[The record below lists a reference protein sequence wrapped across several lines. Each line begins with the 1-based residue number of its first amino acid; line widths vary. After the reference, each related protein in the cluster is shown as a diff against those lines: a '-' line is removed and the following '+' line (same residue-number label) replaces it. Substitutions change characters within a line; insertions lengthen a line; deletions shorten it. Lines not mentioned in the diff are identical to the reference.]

1 MKELVVGLGDRSYP
15 IQIGQGILTDIG
27 TKLEK
32 LHIGKRFCVIS
43 DDRVSDLYGKV
54 VMDSLAA
61 AGLVAELITF
71 PRGEKNKTLVTI
83 GKLAS
88 QMASLGFD
96 RKDAIIALGGGVVG
110 DMAGFL
116 AATYMRGIDFV
127 QVPTTLLAQV
137 DSSVGGKTGVD
148 IPEGKNL
155 IGCFYQPRAVYID
168 TEVLSTLEKEELLG
182 GLAEVIK
189 YGVIRDRAF
198 FDYLRENREAVM
210 GLEPDS
216 LVYVIERCCQ
226 IKADVVSEDEK
237 EGGVRKILNYGHT
250 IGHAV
255 EGASGYSLIHG
266 LAVSIGMVA
275 AARLAE
281 MKRLLDEKAVRDII
295 SILQEYQMPIEVP
308 AGYSREAIKK
318 FLSTDKKV
326 EAGTIF
332 FILPDSIG
340 STRLRSDVT
349 AEEIDIVL
357 K

>member
-226 IKADVVSEDEK
+226 IKADVMLL
-237 EGGVRKILNYGHT
+237 R
-250 IGHAV
+250 
-255 EGASGYSLIHG
+255 G
-266 LAVSIGMVA
+266 L
-275 AARLAE
+275 
-281 MKRLLDEKAVRDII
+281 
-295 SILQEYQMPIEVP
+295 P
-308 AGYSREAIKK
+308 
-318 FLSTDKKV
+318 
-326 EAGTIF
+326 GT
-332 FILPDSIG
+332 
-340 STRLRSDVT
+340 
-349 AEEIDIVL
+349 A
-357 K
+357 